1 MVIIFSNSEE
11 VVKEMSKKYCQM
23 IYLVVLLFILVG
35 CGVAQPQAVDTRALD
50 EANAKAATAEAKLAE
65 LEAAA
70 QQAEGGAA
78 EAEATMKE
86 LEAAKAEAEAA
97 MKEAE
102 AAKAE
107 AEAARAE
114 AAQQAAPQGESLL
127 PVDVPRNELFVADQI
142 YRFSTGIGNYN
153 LWGTGDTPHRHAL
166 MMETLWYRDQETGQ
180 RIYGAAVSDP
190 EYNADFTEMT
200 VKLRD
205 NLYWSDGVQFTADD
219 LVFTIETLVNTPE
232 LTGSGWSAQLN
243 QFFEAVERVDDFTVH
258 FTLNQS
264 NPRFHTMFETAWNG
278 IYMMP
283 KHSLESVEDL
293 VTAKLENP
301 VVLGAYRPTQF
312 DPNGFWEL
320 FERREDWE
328 RTPAGIITGNPG
340 PKYVLIIFYG
350 DSAHKAIAMS
360 RGELDVYF
368 DADIEAFQ
376 ATLDTTPSARSWYTE
391 FPWGYPN
398 ELNTRQ
404 LAFNLEVPPFDNK
417 DVRWALALALDIVE
431 LQTEYIGGVA
441 KITTMPVPPTAN
453 LMKLY
458 HDPME
463 EWFQNLE
470 IEIEPGEMY
479 QPYDPTVPDRIAAWA
494 EEQGYTVPGTP
505 RDVFGPGWWN
515 YDPEVAERLLIKNG
529 FSRDASDKWLT
540 PEGEPWSI
548 EIQSPP
554 DENDAFRMATAAA
567 DMWADFG
574 IDVNLQGL
582 ERSVWDQNRFVGQ
595 YQVSTPWTTFVRADG
610 DAWPQI
616 RGLHPD
622 FYAPNGE
629 DYRPLGGN
637 GQFRLNDEVTGAAI
651 DAMVGLNPD
660 SPENIEAVQE
670 YLKYWT
676 ENMFFITGISFK
688 KFVTWDER
696 YWTGFP
702 TSEKPDY
709 MPLYWFQGGKFA
721 FQSLKPAE

>member
-1 MVIIFSNSEE
+1 MT
-11 VVKEMSKKYCQM
+11 
-23 IYLVVLLFILVG
+23 LVVLLFALAACAG
-35 CGVAQPQAVDTRALD
+35 AAQPQVDTAALD
-50 EANAKAATAEAKLAE
+50 AANAKAATAEAKLAE

-70 QQAEGGAA
+70 QAAEEEASSAESNAETGEQQIAAAQA
-78 EAEATMKE
+78 EAEAAMKE

-102 AAKAE
+102 AARAE
-107 AEAARAE
+107 AEAARSE
-114 AAQQAAPQGESLL
+114 AAAPSGDSLL
-127 PVDVPRNELFVADQI
+127 PVDVPRNELFVMDQI

-166 MMETLWYRDQETGQ
+166 MMETLWYRDQETGEL
-180 RIYGAAVSDP
+180 IYGVAIEDP
-190 EYNADFTEMT
+190 QYNDDFTQMT

-219 LVFTIETLVNTPE
+219 LVFTVETLATTPE
-232 LTGSGWSAQLN
+232 LTGSGWSAQLS
-243 QFFEAVERVDDFTVH
+243 QFLESVEKVDDFTVQ
-258 FTLNQS
+258 FNLNQS
-264 NPRFHTMFETAWNG
+264 NPRFHNMFETRWNG
-278 IYMMP
+278 VYMMP
-283 KHSLESVEDL
+283 KHVLEEVEDL
-293 VTAKLENP
+293 AAFKFENP
-301 VVLGAYRPTQF
+301 VVLGAYVPTEF

-350 DSAHKAIAMS
+350 DSAHKSIAMS

-376 ATLDTTPSARSWYTE
+376 ATLDTTPTARSWYTE

-398 ELNTRQ
+398 EVSTRA
-404 LAFNLEVPPFDNK
+404 LSFNLETAPFDNK
-417 DVRWALALALDIVE
+417 DVRWALALALDIVG

-441 KITTMPVPPTAN
+441 KVTPIPVPPTAN
-453 LMKLY
+453 LMSLY

-463 EWFQNLE
+463 EWLQNLE
-470 IEIEPGEMY
+470 IEIAPGEMY
-479 QPYDPTVPDRIAAWA
+479 KPYDPTVPDRIAAWA
-494 EEQGYTVPGTP
+494 EEQGYTVPGEP
-505 RDVFGPGWWN
+505 REVFGTGWWKF
-515 YDPEVAERLLIKNG
+515 DPDAAEKLLIKNG
-529 FSRDASDKWLT
+529 FSRDEGGQWLT
-540 PEGEPWSI
+540 PEGEPWTI

-567 DMWADFG
+567 DMWTDFG

-595 YQVSTPWTTFVRADG
+595 YQISTPWQSFALASG
-610 DAWPQI
+610 DAWPEI
-616 RGLHPD
+616 RALHPD

-637 GQFRLNDEVTGAAI
+637 GQFRLNDPAIGESI
-651 DAMVGLNPD
+651 DAMVQLDPA
-660 SPENIEAVQE
+660 SEENLQAAQDFV
-670 YLKYWT
+670 KYWT
-676 ENMFFITGISFK
+676 ENMNFITVISFK

-702 TSEKPDY
+702 TAENPNY
-709 MPLYWFQGGKFA
+709 MPLYWFHGGKFA
-721 FQSLKPAE
+721 IQSLKPVE